1 MVFPTESSS
10 FWSVP
15 LLLSSVLSL
24 SFAFWI
30 LMGFLEIS
38 IFLSCGGPKLYGNV
52 VWKQTIWNGFL
63 IIGTKDLPVIARTAG
78 RLAGRAIGYVQLARG
93 QFDNVMHKSQ
103 ASQVLKF
110 FSLLLLFIYLLIE
123 HMVIGV
129 KCV

>member
-1 MVFPTESSS
+1 M
-10 FWSVP
+10 
-15 LLLSSVLSL
+15 
-24 SFAFWI
+24 
-30 LMGFLEIS
+30 
-38 IFLSCGGPKLYGNV
+38 
-52 VWKQTIWNGFL
+52 

-110 FSLLLLFIYLLIE
+110 FSVLLLFIYLLIE

-129 KCV
+129 KCVQCFGLAVQASLVIVLYLSECPIEMVLLSCALFSV